1 MVDNINWVHN
11 MDFVL
16 ERKENFNIDKIIL
29 MREITETQKKQ
40 QEG

>member
-1 MVDNINWVHN
+1 MVDNINWVRN

>member
-1 MVDNINWVHN
+1 